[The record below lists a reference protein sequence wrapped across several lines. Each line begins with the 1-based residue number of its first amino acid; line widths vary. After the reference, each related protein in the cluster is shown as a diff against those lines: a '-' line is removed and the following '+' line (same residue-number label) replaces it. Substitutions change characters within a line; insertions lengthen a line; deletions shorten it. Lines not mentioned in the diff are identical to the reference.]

1 MQNFNQM
8 KKTIYFVLGTLM
20 ALSSCNGNKPGSAD
34 GSENPDSVFMLDGP
48 GSVYVPTE
56 EEVGQYALETV
67 QEVYEAVGQ
76 AYSSEDWQTQSNEL
90 DKKFCSKDWNATVK
104 AVIEKDNQ
112 NPDEMG
118 FFDADYWVMGQDFS
132 KKIYATDLNL
142 EKLLMDDTPWEAAV
156 TLKLHNFSEI
166 PVRVNLIYEG
176 GEWKVDDL
184 TDLSN
189 DLDWKKS
196 MKEYL
201 AE

>member
-1 MQNFNQM
+1 M
-8 KKTIYFVLGTLM
+8 KKLTFIMIAMTAITFV
-20 ALSSCNGNKPGSAD
+20 ACGNKTTGNND
-34 GSENPDSVFMLDGP
+34 NGDEDSVFMLDGP
-48 GSVYVPTE
+48 GSVYEPTE

-90 DKKFCSKDWNATVK
+90 DKEYCSKDWNATVK
-104 AVIEKDNQ
+104 SVIEKDNQ
-112 NPDEMG
+112 TPDEMG

>member
-1 MQNFNQM
+1 M
-8 KKTIYFVLGTLM
+8 KNLTFIMIAMTAITFV
-20 ALSSCNGNKPGSAD
+20 ACGNKTTGNND
-34 GSENPDSVFMLDGP
+34 NGDEDSVFMLDGP

-104 AVIEKDNQ
+104 AVMEKDNQ
-112 NPDEMG
+112 TPDEMG

>member
-1 MQNFNQM
+1 M
-8 KKTIYFVLGTLM
+8 KKLTFIMIAMTASTFV
-20 ALSSCNGNKPGSAD
+20 ACGNKTTGNND
-34 GSENPDSVFMLDGP
+34 NGDEDSVFMLDGP
-48 GSVYVPTE
+48 GSVYEPTE

-112 NPDEMG
+112 TPDEMG

>member
-1 MQNFNQM
+1 M
-8 KKTIYFVLGTLM
+8 KKLTFIMMAMTAITFV
-20 ALSSCNGNKPGSAD
+20 ACGNKTTGNND
-34 GSENPDSVFMLDGP
+34 NGDEDSVFMLDGP
-48 GSVYVPTE
+48 GSVYEPTE

-90 DKKFCSKDWNATVK
+90 DKEYCSKDWNATVK

-112 NPDEMG
+112 TPDEMG

>member
-1 MQNFNQM
+1 M
-8 KKTIYFVLGTLM
+8 KKLTFIMIAMTAITFV
-20 ALSSCNGNKPGSAD
+20 ACGNKTTGNND
-34 GSENPDSVFMLDGP
+34 NGDEDSVFMLDGP
-48 GSVYVPTE
+48 GSVYEPTE

-104 AVIEKDNQ
+104 SVIEKDNQ
-112 NPDEMG
+112 TPEEMG

-142 EKLLMDDTPWEAAV
+142 EKLLMNDTTWEAAV

>member
-1 MQNFNQM
+1 MIAM
-8 KKTIYFVLGTLM
+8 TAITFV
-20 ALSSCNGNKPGSAD
+20 ACGNKTTGNND
-34 GSENPDSVFMLDGP
+34 NGDEDSVFMLDGP
-48 GSVYVPTE
+48 GSVYEPTE

-104 AVIEKDNQ
+104 SAIEKDNQ
-112 NPDEMG
+112 NPEEMG

>member
-1 MQNFNQM
+1 M
-8 KKTIYFVLGTLM
+8 KKLTFIMIAMTAITFV
-20 ALSSCNGNKPGSAD
+20 ACGNKTTGNND
-34 GSENPDSVFMLDGP
+34 NGDEDSVFMLDGP

-104 AVIEKDNQ
+104 AVMEKDNQ
-112 NPDEMG
+112 TPDEMG

>member
-1 MQNFNQM
+1 M
-8 KKTIYFVLGTLM
+8 KKLTFTAM
-20 ALSSCNGNKPGSAD
+20 AMAVIALAACGNKTTGGND
-34 GSENPDSVFMLDGP
+34 NGETEDSVFMLDGP
-48 GSVYVPTE
+48 GSVYEPTV
-56 EEVGQYALETV
+56 EEVSQYALETV
-67 QEVYEAVGQ
+67 QRLYEAVGE

-90 DKKFCSKDWNATVK
+90 DKKFCSKDWNATVR
-104 AVIEKDNQ
+104 AVIEKDNK

-118 FFDADYWVMGQDFS
+118 FFDADYWVMGQDFDQ
-132 KKIYATDLNL
+132 KIHATDFFL
-142 EKLLMDDTPWEAAV
+142 EKILMDDTPWEAAV

-176 GEWKVDDL
+176 GEWRVDDL
-184 TDLSN
+184 TDIRN

>member
-1 MQNFNQM
+1 M
-8 KKTIYFVLGTLM
+8 KKLTFIMIAMTAITFV
-20 ALSSCNGNKPGSAD
+20 ACGNKTTGNND
-34 GSENPDSVFMLDGP
+34 NGDEDSVFMLDGP

-104 AVIEKDNQ
+104 SVIEKDNQ
-112 NPDEMG
+112 TPDEMG

>member
-1 MQNFNQM
+1 M
-8 KKTIYFVLGTLM
+8 KKLTFIMMAMTAITFV
-20 ALSSCNGNKPGSAD
+20 ACGNKTTGNND
-34 GSENPDSVFMLDGP
+34 NGDEDSVFMLDGP
-48 GSVYVPTE
+48 GSVYEPTE

-90 DKKFCSKDWNATVK
+90 DKKYCSKDWNATVK
-104 AVIEKDNQ
+104 SVIEKDNQ

-142 EKLLMDDTPWEAAV
+142 EKLLMDDSPWEAAV

>member
-1 MQNFNQM
+1 M
-8 KKTIYFVLGTLM
+8 KKLTFIMIAMTAITFV
-20 ALSSCNGNKPGSAD
+20 ACGNKTTGNND
-34 GSENPDSVFMLDGP
+34 NGDEDSVFMLDGP
-48 GSVYVPTE
+48 GSVYEPTE

-90 DKKFCSKDWNATVK
+90 DKEYCSKDWNATVK

-112 NPDEMG
+112 NPEEMG

-132 KKIYATDLNL
+132 KKIYATDLPL
-142 EKLLMDDTPWEAAV
+142 ERLLMDDTPWEAAV

>member
-76 AYSSEDWQTQSNEL
+76 AY
-90 DKKFCSKDWNATVK
+90 
-104 AVIEKDNQ
+104 
-112 NPDEMG
+112 
-118 FFDADYWVMGQDFS
+118 YWVMGQDFS

>member
-1 MQNFNQM
+1 M
-8 KKTIYFVLGTLM
+8 KKLTFIMIAMTAITFV
-20 ALSSCNGNKPGSAD
+20 ACGNKTTGNND
-34 GSENPDSVFMLDGP
+34 NGDEDSVFMLDGP
-48 GSVYVPTE
+48 GSVYEPTE

-104 AVIEKDNQ
+104 SVIEKDNQ
-112 NPDEMG
+112 NPEEMG

>member
-1 MQNFNQM
+1 
-8 KKTIYFVLGTLM
+8 M
-20 ALSSCNGNKPGSAD
+20 ALSSCNGNKSGSTD

-90 DKKFCSKDWNATVK
+90 DKKYCSKDWNATVK

>member
-1 MQNFNQM
+1 M
-8 KKTIYFVLGTLM
+8 KKLTFIMIAMTAITFV
-20 ALSSCNGNKPGSAD
+20 ACGNKTTGNND
-34 GSENPDSVFMLDGP
+34 NGDEDSVFMLDGP
-48 GSVYVPTE
+48 GSVYEPTE

-90 DKKFCSKDWNATVK
+90 DKKYCSKDWNATVK

-112 NPDEMG
+112 TPDEMG

>member
-1 MQNFNQM
+1 M
-8 KKTIYFVLGTLM
+8 KKLTFIMIAMTAITFV
-20 ALSSCNGNKPGSAD
+20 ACGNKTTGNND
-34 GSENPDSVFMLDGP
+34 NGDEDSVFMLDGP
-48 GSVYVPTE
+48 GSVYEPTE

-67 QEVYEAVGQ
+67 QEVYEAVSQ

-90 DKKFCSKDWNATVK
+90 DKEYCSKDWNATVK

-112 NPDEMG
+112 TPDEMG

>member
-1 MQNFNQM
+1 M
-8 KKTIYFVLGTLM
+8 KKLTFIMIAMTAITFV
-20 ALSSCNGNKPGSAD
+20 ACGNKTTGNND
-34 GSENPDSVFMLDGP
+34 NGDEDSVFMLDGP
-48 GSVYVPTE
+48 GSVYEPTE

-112 NPDEMG
+112 TPDEMG

>member
-1 MQNFNQM
+1 M
-8 KKTIYFVLGTLM
+8 KKLTFIMIAMTTITFV
-20 ALSSCNGNKPGSAD
+20 ACGNKTTGNND
-34 GSENPDSVFMLDGP
+34 NGDEDSVFMLDGP
-48 GSVYVPTE
+48 GSVYEPTE

-76 AYSSEDWQTQSNEL
+76 AYCSEDWQTQSNEL
-90 DKKFCSKDWNATVK
+90 DKEYCSKDWNATVK

-112 NPDEMG
+112 NPEEMG

-132 KKIYATDLNL
+132 KKIYATDLTL
-142 EKLLMDDTPWEAAV
+142 ERLLMDDTPWEAAV

>member
-1 MQNFNQM
+1 M
-8 KKTIYFVLGTLM
+8 KKLTFMMMAMTAITFV
-20 ALSSCNGNKPGSAD
+20 ACGNKTTGNND
-34 GSENPDSVFMLDGP
+34 NGDEDSVFMLDGP
-48 GSVYVPTE
+48 GSVYEPTE

-104 AVIEKDNQ
+104 SVIEKDNQ
-112 NPDEMG
+112 TPDEMG
-118 FFDADYWVMGQDFS
+118 FFVADYWVMGQDFS

>member
-1 MQNFNQM
+1 M
-8 KKTIYFVLGTLM
+8 KKLTFIMIAMTAITFV
-20 ALSSCNGNKPGSAD
+20 ACGNKTTGNND
-34 GSENPDSVFMLDGP
+34 NGDEDSVFMLDGP
-48 GSVYVPTE
+48 GSVYEPTE

-104 AVIEKDNQ
+104 SVIEKDNQ
-112 NPDEMG
+112 TPDEMG

-166 PVRVNLIYEG
+166 PVRINLIYEG

>member
-1 MQNFNQM
+1 M
-8 KKTIYFVLGTLM
+8 KKLTFMMIAMTAITFVG
-20 ALSSCNGNKPGSAD
+20 CGNKTTGNND
-34 GSENPDSVFMLDGP
+34 NGDEDSVFMLDGP
-48 GSVYVPTE
+48 GSVYEPTE

-112 NPDEMG
+112 TPEEMG

>member
-1 MQNFNQM
+1 M
-8 KKTIYFVLGTLM
+8 KKLTFIMIAMTAITFV
-20 ALSSCNGNKPGSAD
+20 ACGNKTTGNND
-34 GSENPDSVFMLDGP
+34 NGDEDSVFMLDGP
-48 GSVYVPTE
+48 GSVYEPTE

-104 AVIEKDNQ
+104 SVIEKDNQ
-112 NPDEMG
+112 TPEEMG

>member
-1 MQNFNQM
+1 M
-8 KKTIYFVLGTLM
+8 KKLTFIMIAMTAITFV
-20 ALSSCNGNKPGSAD
+20 ACGNKTTGNND
-34 GSENPDSVFMLDGP
+34 NGDEDSVFMLDGP
-48 GSVYVPTE
+48 GSVYEPTE

-90 DKKFCSKDWNATVK
+90 DKKFCSKDWNTTVK
-104 AVIEKDNQ
+104 SVIEKDNQ

>member
-1 MQNFNQM
+1 M
-8 KKTIYFVLGTLM
+8 KKLTFIMIAMTAITFV
-20 ALSSCNGNKPGSAD
+20 ACGNKTTGNND
-34 GSENPDSVFMLDGP
+34 NGDEDSVFMLDGP
-48 GSVYVPTE
+48 GSVYEPTE

-104 AVIEKDNQ
+104 SVIEKDNQ
-112 NPDEMG
+112 TPDEMG

>member
-1 MQNFNQM
+1 M
-8 KKTIYFVLGTLM
+8 KKLTFIMIAMTAITFV
-20 ALSSCNGNKPGSAD
+20 ACGNKTTGNND
-34 GSENPDSVFMLDGP
+34 NGDEDSVFMLDGP
-48 GSVYVPTE
+48 GSVYEPTE

-104 AVIEKDNQ
+104 AVMEKDNQ
-112 NPDEMG
+112 TPDEMG

>member
-1 MQNFNQM
+1 M
-8 KKTIYFVLGTLM
+8 KKLTFIMIAMTAITFV
-20 ALSSCNGNKPGSAD
+20 ACGNKTTGNND
-34 GSENPDSVFMLDGP
+34 NGDEDSVFMLDGP
-48 GSVYVPTE
+48 GSVYEPTE

-76 AYSSEDWQTQSNEL
+76 AYCSEDWQTQSNEL
-90 DKKFCSKDWNATVK
+90 DKEYCSKDWNATVK

-112 NPDEMG
+112 NPEEMG

>member
-1 MQNFNQM
+1 M
-8 KKTIYFVLGTLM
+8 KKLTFIMIAMTAITFV
-20 ALSSCNGNKPGSAD
+20 ACGNKTTGNND
-34 GSENPDSVFMLDGP
+34 NGDEDSVFMLDGP
-48 GSVYVPTE
+48 GSVYEPTE

-90 DKKFCSKDWNATVK
+90 DKKFCSKDWNTTVK
-104 AVIEKDNQ
+104 SVIEKDNQ
-112 NPDEMG
+112 TPDEMG

>member
-1 MQNFNQM
+1 M
-8 KKTIYFVLGTLM
+8 KKLTFIMIAMTAITFV
-20 ALSSCNGNKPGSAD
+20 ACGNKTTGNND
-34 GSENPDSVFMLDGP
+34 NGDEDSVFMLDGP
-48 GSVYVPTE
+48 GSVYEPTE

-112 NPDEMG
+112 TPDEMG
-118 FFDADYWVMGQDFS
+118 FFVADYWVMGQDFS

>member
-1 MQNFNQM
+1 M
-8 KKTIYFVLGTLM
+8 KKLTFIMIAITAITFV
-20 ALSSCNGNKPGSAD
+20 ACGNKTTGNND
-34 GSENPDSVFMLDGP
+34 NGDEDSVFMLDGP
-48 GSVYVPTE
+48 GSVYEPTE

-90 DKKFCSKDWNATVK
+90 DKEYCSKDWNATVK

-112 NPDEMG
+112 NPEEMG

-132 KKIYATDLNL
+132 KKIYATDLTL
-142 EKLLMDDTPWEAAV
+142 ERLLMDDTPWEAAV

>member
-1 MQNFNQM
+1 M
-8 KKTIYFVLGTLM
+8 KKLTFIMIAMTAITFV
-20 ALSSCNGNKPGSAD
+20 ACGNKTTGNND
-34 GSENPDSVFMLDGP
+34 NGDEDSVFMLDGP
-48 GSVYVPTE
+48 GSVYEPTE

>member
-1 MQNFNQM
+1 M
-8 KKTIYFVLGTLM
+8 KKLTFMMMAMTAITFV
-20 ALSSCNGNKPGSAD
+20 ACGNKTTSNNDNGD
-34 GSENPDSVFMLDGP
+34 EDSVFMLDGP
-48 GSVYVPTE
+48 GSVYEPTE

-104 AVIEKDNQ
+104 SVIEKDNQ

>member
-1 MQNFNQM
+1 M
-8 KKTIYFVLGTLM
+8 KKLTFIMMAMTAITFVACGNKTTGNND
-20 ALSSCNGNKPGSAD
+20 NGN
-34 GSENPDSVFMLDGP
+34 EDSVFMLDGP
-48 GSVYVPTE
+48 GSVYEPTA

-67 QEVYEAVGQ
+67 QEVYEAVSQ
-76 AYSSEDWQTQSNEL
+76 AYGSEDWQTQSNEL
-90 DKKFCSKDWNATVK
+90 DKEFCSKDWNATVK

>member
-1 MQNFNQM
+1 M
-8 KKTIYFVLGTLM
+8 KKLTFIMIAMTAITFV
-20 ALSSCNGNKPGSAD
+20 ACGNKTTGNND
-34 GSENPDSVFMLDGP
+34 NGDEDSVFMLDGP
-48 GSVYVPTE
+48 GSVYEPTE

-112 NPDEMG
+112 NPEEMG